1 MMATTRSHHS
11 FNRIFCSQCSTVLKN
26 ALHITCIT
34 CAPQISNG
42 LLTTKDV
49 ALLCKRYEVPASPD
63 LVDWGKFVDQ
73 IDKAFAVKGLETDP
87 IKDVQLSVTEPHTA
101 YGLQCAELSAVE
113 TAQVQ
118 ALLALLQQRV
128 TSSGLMVNRMF
139 RDFDSANCGHV
150 TPAQFLRQVDSMG
163 AGSISAAAARTLAKA
178 YMNTARG
185 AVNYRALHADV
196 TPAEEPFDDGNLY
209 SSSCHDA
216 SDAGSSVSSVEDFN
230 YDDSASCASSSYTA
244 ATAAN
249 GYYDSLDELT
259 GAWGDAVQG
268 DAPAAPRQQQP
279 LELRLSPLEAKLAA
293 KVRNEFIEV
302 RADMY

>member
-1 MMATTRSHHS
+1 M
-11 FNRIFCSQCSTVLKN
+11 LP
-26 ALHITCIT
+26 ALQIT
-34 CAPQISNG
+34 NG

-49 ALLCKRYEVPASPD
+49 ALLCKRYEVAASPD

-73 IDKAFAVKGLETDP
+73 IDKAFAVRGLETDP
-87 IKDVQLSVTEPHTA
+87 LKDVQLSFTEPHTA

-113 TAQVQ
+113 AAQVQ
-118 ALLALLQQRV
+118 ALLTLLQQRV
-128 TSSGLMVNRMF
+128 NSSGLVVNRMF

-163 AGSISAAAARTLAKA
+163 AGAISAAAARTLAKA
-178 YMNTARG
+178 YMNAARG

-209 SSSCHDA
+209 SSSHDA
-216 SDAGSSVSSVEDFN
+216 GCSSSIGSVEDFYN
-230 YDDSASCASSSYTA
+230 SDQEDDASSHTA

-259 GAWGDAVQG
+259 GVWG
-268 DAPAAPRQQQP
+268 DAPAAPRHQP
-279 LELRLSPLEAKLAA
+279 LAIRLSPLEAKLAA

-302 RADMY
+302 RADVKWSYT